1 MMSEGRSMMSGG
13 LIFRA
18 AFLGLRAAGLAAA
31 LHLTASFVQAAA
43 PSAAVVAIES
53 ARAADLVLLTDGF
66 NAGLRQGMVCRVAR
80 GSTEVGEILLVDLRP
95 SCSAALIL
103 SVAPRQS
110 IRPGDI
116 VTVKVLK
123 S

>member
-1 MMSEGRSMMSGG
+1 MMFGRDS
-13 LIFRA
+13 FRVA
-18 AFLGLRAAGLAAA
+18 LLGLRAAGVAAA
-31 LHLTASFVQAAA
+31 LQLTSAFVQAAA

-53 ARAADLVLLTDGF
+53 TRAADLVLLGDGF

-80 GSTEVGEILLVDLRP
+80 GSTEIGEILLVDLRP
-95 SCSAALIL
+95 SCGAALIL

-110 IRPGDI
+110 IRPGDV

>member
-1 MMSEGRSMMSGG
+1 MMFGG

-18 AFLGLRAAGLAAA
+18 AFPGFRAAGVAAA
-31 LHLTASFVQAAA
+31 LHLTASLVHGAV

-53 ARAADLVLLTDGF
+53 TRAADLVLLGDGF

-80 GSTEVGEILLVDLRP
+80 GSTEIGEILLVDLRP
-95 SCSAALIL
+95 SCGAALIL
-103 SVAPRQS
+103 SVTPRQS

-116 VTVKVLK
+116 VTIKILK

>member
-1 MMSEGRSMMSGG
+1 MSEGRSIMSGG
-13 LIFRA
+13 QIFRV
-18 AFLGLRAAGLAAA
+18 AFRCLQAAGVAAA
-31 LHLTASFVQAAA
+31 LPLIASFVHAAP

-53 ARAADLVLLTDGF
+53 AHAADLVLLGDGF
-66 NAGLRQGMVCRVAR
+66 NAGLRQGMVCRVSR

-95 SCSAALIL
+95 SCGAGLIL

>member
-1 MMSEGRSMMSGG
+1 MFEGRRMMSGG
-13 LIFRA
+13 PIFRA
-18 AFLGLRAAGLAAA
+18 AFLGLRAAGVAAV
-31 LHLTASFVQAAA
+31 LHLTAAFVHAAA
-43 PSAAVVAIES
+43 PSSAVVAIEPT
-53 ARAADLVLLTDGF
+53 RTADLVLLSSGF

-80 GSTEVGEILLVDLRP
+80 GSSEIGEILLVDLRP

-103 SVAPRQS
+103 GVAPRQT